1 MLEPPIWALS
11 ALVDVGAATWLV
23 SVTESTE
30 ADGLLAMDSGL
41 FSCVDVAGALDV
53 GREEVV
59 EGVREVVVEVGA
71 VELVELTELWLNV
84 DETDEAYS
92 GRLSVTV

>member
-1 MLEPPIWALS
+1 
-11 ALVDVGAATWLV
+11 VDVGAATWLV

-30 ADGLLAMDSGL
+30 ADGLLAMENGL
-41 FSCVDVAGALDV
+41 FSCVDGAGVLDV
-53 GREEVV
+53 EREEVV

-71 VELVELTELWLNV
+71 ELVELTELWLNV

>member
-11 ALVDVGAATWLV
+11 ALVFEGAATWLV

-30 ADGLLAMDSGL
+30 AVGLLAIDSGL
-41 FSCVDVAGALDV
+41 FPCVDGVGVLDV
-53 GREEVV
+53 EREEVV
-59 EGVREVVVEVGA
+59 EGVREVDVEVGV

-92 GRLSVTV
+92 GRL